1 MRRAGHRSP
10 RGRTT
15 LSPNGGSGVIRGA
28 TRRRHAD
35 SQLLK
40 VQNPHHCRCGRHC
53 EADQAGGDCTAWP
66 RRCATGD
73 GRTATGNKGGAEARQ
88 NSPNKNRTGLLP
100 AQNSPSKNRA
110 GPLPVQNSP
119 STPLLTACAVQ
130 NSPCSPKM
138 ALFGTFFVC
147 MANFVPLPPATSHA
161 WRTFSCTR
169 HNNMATLKP
178 PTPLQSLIQASMK
191 PSSPLHAPNKG
202 TLKPTSP
209 LHPKTAP
216 KTPISHPQRRRRFQP
231 HTGTSAQRRQRFQT
245 TRPPVQQGLAAVPV
259 GGGRA
264 RAGLEIDH
272 SEPSGSR
279 VAISRAGRRPPTH
292 TAARPIKASH
302 AAAGTPAGSRAG
314 RRPPTHTAARPIKA
328 SHAAAGTPAGS
339 RAGRRPRAH
348 QAAQPVNTYKN
359 AHPEPGGR
367 I

>member
-1 MRRAGHRSP
+1 MRRDGHRSP

-53 EADQAGGDCTAWP
+53 EAGQTGGDCTAWP

-88 NSPNKNRTGLLP
+88 NSPNKNRTG
-100 AQNSPSKNRA
+100 
-110 GPLPVQNSP
+110 PLP
-119 STPLLTACAVQ
+119 VQ

-191 PSSPLHAPNKG
+191 PSSPLH
-202 TLKPTSP
+202 
-209 LHPKTAP
+209 PKTAP

-245 TRPPVQQGLAAVPV
+245 TGLPVQQGLAAVPV

-279 VAISRAGRRPPTH
+279 VAISRAGRRPPAH

-314 RRPPTHTAARPIKA
+314 RRPPAHTAARP
-328 SHAAAGTPAGS
+328 HS
-339 RAGRRPRAH
+339 RARRRPQHRVKG
-348 QAAQPVNTYKN
+348 QNVC
-359 AHPEPGGR
+359 PESR
-367 I
+367 IFTD

>member
-88 NSPNKNRTGLLP
+88 NSPDKNRTGLLP

-119 STPLLTACAVQ
+119 STPLLTACAAQ

-138 ALFGTFFVC
+138 ALFGAFFAC

-161 WRTFSCTR
+161 WRTFSCTK

-191 PSSPLHAPNKG
+191 PS
-202 TLKPTSP
+202 SP

-245 TRPPVQQGLAAVPV
+245 TGLPVQQGLAAAPV
-259 GGGRA
+259 GGGGAWPGFEATRRAKLAARTARGRAAAHRHTQRPGPSRQATRQPEHQRA
-264 RAGLEIDH
+264 RGRAAAHRHTQRPG
-272 SEPSGSR
+272 PSR
-279 VAISRAGRRPPTH
+279 QATRRPEH
-292 TAARPIKASH
+292 QRARGR
-302 AAAGTPAGSRAG
+302 AAAHGHIEQPGPTAGPDGARNTRGTTSN
-314 RRPPTHTAARPIKA
+314 K
-328 SHAAAGTPAGS
+328 HA
-339 RAGRRPRAH
+339 
-348 QAAQPVNTYKN
+348 
-359 AHPEPGGR
+359 
-367 I
+367 